1 MAIYAPA
8 RLDRRQALLRAA
20 DSLPPFSPVVN
31 LLLAKLSRQDV
42 RFSEVSE
49 LIEKDTVM
57 AGNLLRVANSAL
69 YGFAGTINSVRH
81 ALAILGIEKTR
92 NVVLAVSMTRFW
104 RRDPEAEG
112 WSGTAFN
119 LHSTAVAILAD
130 LLVQYVPA
138 EYPEGAFTAG
148 LFHDLGKHL
157 AASALP
163 KEFAAV
169 QEAIQR
175 GGACF
180 EEAESLHYGILHP
193 ELSAAALERWNLPQ
207 PIAEAVRWHH
217 WPRPAGRPGCFSLSQ
232 MLNLAGACV
241 NSLGYGFASSGP
253 ESCSSPEEALASLDL
268 GGRLPRLLE
277 EFRAEVELLR
287 CFF

>member
-81 ALAILGIEKTR
+81 GLAILGIEKTR

-104 RRDPEAEG
+104 SRDPEAEG
-112 WSGTAFN
+112 WSSTAFN

-169 QEAIQR
+169 QQDIQR
-175 GGACF
+175 GGARF
-180 EEAESLHYGILHP
+180 EEAESFHYGILHP

-217 WPRPAGRPGCFSLSQ
+217 WPRPAGRSGCFSLSQ
-232 MLNLAGACV
+232 ILNVAGACV
-241 NSLGYGFASSGP
+241 NSLGYGFAFSAP
-253 ESCSSPEEALASLDL
+253 EVCSSPEEALAPLSLGD
-268 GGRLPRLLE
+268 RVPRLLD
-277 EFRAEVELLR
+277 EFRAEVEVLR

>member
-31 LLLAKLSRQDV
+31 LLLAKLSCQDV

-81 ALAILGIEKTR
+81 GLAILGIEKAR

-119 LHSTAVAILAD
+119 LHSTAVAVLAD

-169 QEAIQR
+169 QRAVQS
-175 GGACF
+175 GGASF
-180 EEAESLHYGILHP
+180 EETENFHYGILHP
-193 ELSAAALERWNLPQ
+193 ELSAAALERWNLPP
-207 PIAEAVRWHH
+207 PIADAVRWHH
-217 WPRPAGRPGCFSLSQ
+217 LPRPADKPGCASLS
-232 MLNLAGACV
+232 LILHVAGACV
-241 NSLGYGFASSGP
+241 NSLGYGFASSNARA
-253 ESCSSPEEALASLDL
+253 CSSPEEALAPLSLGDQ
-268 GGRLPRLLE
+268 LPRLLD
-277 EFRAEVELLR
+277 EFRTEVEILR
-287 CFF
+287 GFF